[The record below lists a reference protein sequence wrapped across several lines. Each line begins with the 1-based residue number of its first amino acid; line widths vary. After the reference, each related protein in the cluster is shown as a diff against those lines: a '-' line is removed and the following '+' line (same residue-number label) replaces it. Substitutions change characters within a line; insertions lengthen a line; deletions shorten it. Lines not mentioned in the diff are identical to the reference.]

1 MYASDARKEGRAMS
15 LRMYNHAKRK
25 EPDEVVDL
33 LRNVSLSP
41 SKKVR
46 ASTVRVASSFLSYL
60 FHCVL
65 FLLPWR
71 SSSFSLR
78 LSSPC
83 VVWRVWNS
91 VAAD

>member
-1 MYASDARKEGRAMS
+1 MEEGRSTAEEEFAGERGFWVYASDARKEGRAMS

-46 ASTVRVASSFLSYL
+46 ASTVRVA
-60 FHCVL
+60 
-65 FLLPWR
+65 
-71 SSSFSLR
+71 
-78 LSSPC
+78 
-83 VVWRVWNS
+83 
-91 VAAD
+91 